1 MILND
6 VVTLENNYNL
16 IPNNKSILNFG
27 LKLKDTKIFTL
38 KGTNFSE
45 EISVLDK
52 KLVCE
57 EIEESNLVI
66 LSEPFATDIEEFEL
80 KKFIDRYR
88 EMVEKANSLNIPIV
102 HIVTNNTWF
111 MLFKEIIDSND
122 VPVYLRNKDYTYLK
136 NNIGEIEFHI
146 VEDFFLLKDFHHYSN
161 EITDNIL
168 VDLTAFQKVDNF
180 YTQTINSL
188 FDIVPNFKNVTI
200 LLSDDS
206 HMPNIDNEKITVSY
220 QSDGVNIDSYTY
232 VLLLNNTPYSDE
244 SIYKAMYYAANS
256 KVLFTNYNFKL
267 NNMIPSIILNL
278 SSHLNFVKPFN
289 SNDAF
294 DILNENRNTVL
305 YKYSTINLIEKIYN
319 SIFNTKFIE
328 PLNISN
334 SLDYFEENMYLK
346 LKQNDSIQFEIDD
359 YKYDIELTMF
369 FPIVF
374 LGESNVRFKN
384 SYISMKENDGDPYII
399 EQEEQIECFS
409 DTDYKVSV
417 IVPIHNNGKYLKY
430 KCFRSLKTLS
440 RFDEMEIIFIDDG
453 TSDYETLRIMQD
465 LLNNHEEIVFKRYE
479 SGSGSASRPRNEGVY
494 LATTNL
500 ITYLD
505 PDNETIDDGHSFL
518 LEEMYNDEALDMVVG
533 DIVREDN
540 KKRNAI
546 RYSNKVQRAIKTDII
561 ENTRDALIKTNLTVQ
576 SIQGLIVKK
585 NIIIDNNINMVEGA
599 AGQDTL
605 YFQELLLNCKKVK
618 VVDHMIHSYYAFV
631 EGSVTN
637 TVSHRF
643 FEKFYKVEQ
652 ERIKFLIKEELIEH
666 YMKIKFNFYF
676 KNWYYLKYGQVADF
690 EKLKSLE
697 YLKSIV
703 ELYKDYSHLMDDDI
717 KYFVSQ

>member
-80 KKFIDRYR
+80 KKFIDRYK

-267 NNMIPSIILNL
+267 NNMIPSVILNL
-278 SSHLNFVKPFN
+278 SSHLDIVMPLSK
-289 SNDAF
+289 SDAF
-294 DILNENRNTVL
+294 DIMNENRNTVL
-305 YKYSTINLIEKIYN
+305 YKFTSINLIERIYN
-319 SIFNTKFIE
+319 NIFDMKLIE
-328 PLNISN
+328 PLFLDN
-334 SLDYFEENMYLK
+334 SLKNFEGNLFIFRDK
-346 LKQNDSIQFEIDD
+346 TSNAKTHLNDF
-359 YKYDIELTMF
+359 KYDLEQTLA
-369 FPIVF
+369 FPIIF
-374 LGESNVRFKN
+374 LGEKNVAFKDSSILTN
-384 SYISMKENDGDPYII
+384 KVCNEKFVIKHANRDIAVPNLDE
-399 EQEEQIECFS
+399 
-409 DTDYKVSV
+409 KVSV

-430 KCFRSLKTLS
+430 KCFRSLKSLS
-440 RFDEMEIIFIDDG
+440 RFNEMEIIFIDDG
-453 TSDYETLRIMQD
+453 STDFETLRIID
-465 LLNNHEEIVFKRYE
+465 DIISSNDGIVFKRYE
-479 SGSGSASRPRNEGVY
+479 NGSGSASRPRNEGVY
-494 LATTNL
+494 LASTNL

-505 PDNETIDDGHSFL
+505 PDNETIDDGHSTL
-518 LEEMYNDEALDMVVG
+518 LTEMLNDESLDMVVG
-533 DIVREDN
+533 NIVREDN
-540 KKRNAI
+540 NKRNAI
-546 RYSNKVQRAIKTDII
+546 KYSTKVQNAIKSDII
-561 ENTRDALIKTNLTVQ
+561 EDTKETLIKTNLTVQ

-585 NIIIDNNINMVEGA
+585 NIIINNDIIMVEGA

-605 YFQELLLNCKKVK
+605 YFQELILNCENVK
-618 VVDHMIHSYYAFV
+618 VVDHMIHSYYAYV

-637 TVSHRF
+637 TVTHRF

-652 ERIKFLIKEELIEH
+652 ERIKFLVKEDLIDH

-676 KNWYYLKYGQVADF
+676 KKWYFTKFLQVDDYDK
-690 EKLKSLE
+690 EKSLSF
-697 YLKSIV
+697 LKKIV
-703 ELYKDYSHLMDDDI
+703 SLYHDYEDFIDEDI
-717 KYFVSQ
+717 KEFLS